1 MRRRSGRDL
10 PPWRMVHGQP
20 VNAGYDN
27 GAGHVTSAMP
37 APAMTPCGD
46 GACGDGAGCGRGAE
60 LVRRP
65 SAVPARHRRDG
76 GVARPPVGRR
86 VVVATVRVVGRAARH
101 EPTRNGA
108 RWLLRNGVL
117 YIATG
122 AWVLARRGWEA
133 RTNARYERL
142 LRAAE
147 AAGDYERLTDWE
159 QRAEQA
165 RERRHRR
172 RLDWITAPLDVART
186 AAVMTLVG
194 VGFLLL
200 LGGMLAVAHRDPA
213 WLLTPL
219 QKVVDG
225 IAWAVWLLDLVWLPV
240 TMVVPWLLLAR
251 VVAAR
256 PPPRPGAALGRPG
269 RGAGAPDGDRHPGW
283 GRGRAGA
290 PGHPRDEPGGEGR
303 LAGRVRHPAGAG

>member
-1 MRRRSGRDL
+1 MRRRSGRGL

-20 VNAGYDN
+20 VNAGYDTA
-27 GAGHVTSAMP
+27 GDDGPASAGHASD
-37 APAMTPCGD
+37 D
-46 GACGDGAGCGRGAE
+46 GACGDGAGSGRGAE
-60 LVRRP
+60 LVRRA

-101 EPTRNGA
+101 EPSLNGA
-108 RWLLRNGVL
+108 RWLVRNGVL

-122 AWVLARRGWEA
+122 VWVLVRRWWEA

-172 RLDWITAPLDVART
+172 RMDWITAPLDMART

-194 VGFLLL
+194 VGLLL
-200 LGGMLAVAHRDPA
+200 RWAGCWPSPTA
-213 WLLTPL
+213 TP
-219 QKVVDG
+219 
-225 IAWAVWLLDLVWLPV
+225 
-240 TMVVPWLLLAR
+240 
-251 VVAAR
+251 
-256 PPPRPGAALGRPG
+256 PGC
-269 RGAGAPDGDRHPGW
+269 
-283 GRGRAGA
+283 
-290 PGHPRDEPGGEGR
+290 
-303 LAGRVRHPAGAG
+303 

>member
-20 VNAGYDN
+20 VNAGYDTAGDD
-27 GAGHVTSAMP
+27 GAGHASAGH
-37 APAMTPCGD
+37 ASDD
-46 GACGDGAGCGRGAE
+46 GACGDGAGSGRGAE

-76 GVARPPVGRR
+76 GVARPPVRRRR

-122 AWVLARRGWEA
+122 AWVLARRWWEA

-172 RLDWITAPLDVART
+172 RLAWITAPLDVART

-213 WLLTPL
+213 WLLTP
-219 QKVVDG
+219 
-225 IAWAVWLLDLVWLPV
+225 
-240 TMVVPWLLLAR
+240 
-251 VVAAR
+251 AAE
-256 PPPRPGAALGRPG
+256 
-269 RGAGAPDGDRHPGW
+269 
-283 GRGRAGA
+283 GRGRDRVGGVAAG
-290 PGHPRDEPGGEGR
+290 PGVAAGHGGR
-303 LAGRVRHPAGAG
+303 AVAAAGAGCGSSAAATARCRAGPPPAGCGSTRR